1 LNKEGKKYQL
11 KFKKI
16 NGLKYNFLFRLG
28 GGSTWHSSGLIFT
41 LKNTYT
47 ETRLAR
53 DSVELYKELDA
64 EGLKT
69 GWRQCGSLSIART
82 KDRMTMFRRIKARA
96 Q

>member
-1 LNKEGKKYQL
+1 
-11 KFKKI
+11 
-16 NGLKYNFLFRLG
+16 LG
-28 GGSTWHSSGLIFT
+28 GGSTWHSSGLVFT

-53 DSVELYKELDA
+53 DSVALYNELDA

-69 GWRQCGSLSIART
+69 GWRQCGSLSIARN

-96 Q
+96 QYDNIFF